1 MLPESEQKKQELF
14 LIKRLKKMGGALI
27 FLSFLNFLGGFLISF
42 HIISKDSLVLIF
54 FEKQTFYALAGIFL
68 VMGTFCWGA
77 LWQKKMLIK

>member
-14 LIKRLKKMGGALI
+14 LIKRLKKMGGA
-27 FLSFLNFLGGFLISF
+27 FLLLSILNFLGGFLISF
-42 HIISKDSLVLIF
+42 HFISKDSFVLIF

-77 LWQKKMLIK
+77 IWQKKMFIK